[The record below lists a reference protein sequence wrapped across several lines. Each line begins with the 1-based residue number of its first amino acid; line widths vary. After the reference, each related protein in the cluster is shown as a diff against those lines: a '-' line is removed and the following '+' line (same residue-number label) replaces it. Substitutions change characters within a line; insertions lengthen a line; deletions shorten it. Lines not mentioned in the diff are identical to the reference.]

1 MMIHDPESYLGA
13 GAGAGAD
20 VPVFMKVDGLGQEK
34 K

>member
-1 MMIHDPESYLGA
+1 MMIHDPESYL